1 MNLNGMAAMGCFP
14 ARQPLST
21 TNQMSFMN
29 RVLRV
34 LHIED
39 SERDVQLI
47 GRHLS
52 QAGYD
57 LVSERVDT
65 AEAMKAALETK
76 QWQMILCDYSLPQFN
91 ALGALALVREMEV
104 DLPFIIISGTI
115 GEPVAVEAMRA
126 GAHDYLMKDNLVRL
140 VPTVER
146 ELHEAE
152 NRRARRE
159 AEEQLHLQSVAMES
173 AANAIMITDEN
184 GKIIWVNYAFT
195 ETSGHSKEE
204 VLGRNPRFLKSGKQD
219 QAFYQDMWDTILAG
233 KIWHNTLINRRK
245 DGTFNHEDMTITPIR
260 DNSGKRT
267 HFVAIKHDI
276 TEKTLAQE
284 ALQASELRYRRLFE
298 SAQDGILILDADSG
312 LIVDVNP
319 YLSEMLGFSKEELT
333 GKELWEIGPF
343 KDIVASKVAF
353 AQLRERGYIRYENL
367 PLESRE
373 GHIKQV
379 EFVSNSYL
387 AGSRVVQCN
396 VRDITGRKL
405 AEEELRRTNQH
416 LEGTFA
422 ELQTKRQELASM
434 TQQLWQA
441 SKLATMGELAA
452 SVAHELNNPLATVA
466 LRAEAL
472 MADLP
477 PDGAEFNA
485 VKIISQE
492 VERMAILVGN
502 LLSFSRRSQPEIS
515 SLDLREEVTNSLEF
529 IEHYLRSHQVEVV
542 QEFASELPNVHAD
555 QQQLRQVFLN
565 LITNASDAMP
575 RGGTLTLRAFSGVF
589 GDRPAVI
596 VEFSDTGT
604 GVQTGDLPKLWEP
617 FFTTKPEGKG
627 TGLGLAICRRTIEG
641 HHGTI
646 EIETA
651 PGKGATV
658 RITLPATD
666 TGEDGYE

>member
-1 MNLNGMAAMGCFP
+1 VA
-14 ARQPLST
+14 
-21 TNQMSFMN
+21 
-29 RVLRV
+29 
-34 LHIED
+34 
-39 SERDVQLI
+39 LI

-57 LVSERVDT
+57 IISERVET

-76 QWQMILCDYSLPQFN
+76 QWQVILCDYSLPQFN
-91 ALGALALVREMEV
+91 ALGALALAREMEA
-104 DLPFIIISGTI
+104 DLPFIIVSGTI

-146 ELHEAE
+146 ELQEAE

-184 GKIIWVNYAFT
+184 GEIIWVNYAFT
-195 ETSGHSKEE
+195 ETSGHSKDE

-276 TEKTLAQE
+276 TEKTLAQV

-312 LIVDVNP
+312 HIVDVNP
-319 YLSEMLGFSKEELT
+319 FLIEMLGYSREDFLD
-333 GKELWEIGPF
+333 KELWQLGFF
-343 KDIVASKVAF
+343 KDMVDSKVAF
-353 AQLRERGYIRYENL
+353 VELQEQGFIRYDDL
-367 PLESRE
+367 PLKTRD
-373 GHIKQV
+373 GTVKQV

-387 AGSRVVQCN
+387 VDGSRVIQCN
-396 VRDITGRKL
+396 IRNITEHKR
-405 AEEELRRTNQH
+405 AEKALKETNQR
-416 LEGTFA
+416 LERALA
-422 ELQTKRQELASM
+422 ELQTKRDELTGM

-452 SVAHELNNPLATVA
+452 SVAHELNNPLATIS
-466 LRAEAL
+466 LRLDSLATQL
-472 MADLP
+472 ADGGQESR
-477 PDGAEFNA
+477 DVEIVVN
-485 VKIISQE
+485 E
-492 VERMAILVGN
+492 VERMGKLVGG
-502 LLSFSRRSQPEIS
+502 LLQFGRRSQQEIS
-515 SLDLREEVTNSLEF
+515 TIDICEEIENALELTEYYF
-529 IEHYLRSHQVEVV
+529 RSHKIEVV
-542 QEFASELPNVHAD
+542 REFDPSLPTVPAD
-555 QQQLRQVFLN
+555 CEQLRQVFLN
-565 LITNASDAMP
+565 LMTNASDAMP
-575 RGGTLTLRAFSGVF
+575 QGGKLIVRARTETDDGVKRVRIELADSGP
-589 GDRPAVI
+589 GIAPA
-596 VEFSDTGT
+596 
-604 GVQTGDLPKLWEP
+604 DLEKLWEP

-627 TGLGLAICRRTIEG
+627 TGLGLAICRRVVEAHRGSIAIDSRLGEG
-641 HHGTI
+641 T
-646 EIETA
+646 
-651 PGKGATV
+651 TV
-658 RITLPATD
+658 RLILPATNGTSKTND
-666 TGEDGYE
+666 ESGSPS